1 MGSGADQP
9 GGVLDIAAAQQQF
22 RRMDRRGVVVGHQLD
37 GAPGMCRCAGEIAD
51 RGQRAAQMSMTF
63 RPIGRPREQLFIGRC
78 RVLMAAAIAEQP
90 GAEIGGAAIVRG
102 QGKGAAAAF
111 ERLVAAPA
119 MEQRLGGTAIQYS
132 GSRAA
137 SVATSQELKADIK
150 VPGAERRRE
159 CIGINQ
165 EWGDFPIGIQLAEV
179 PR

>member
-1 MGSGADQP
+1 
-9 GGVLDIAAAQQQF
+9 
-22 RRMDRRGVVVGHQLD
+22 
-37 GAPGMCRCAGEIAD
+37 
-51 RGQRAAQMSMTF
+51 
-63 RPIGRPREQLFIGRC
+63 
-78 RVLMAAAIAEQP
+78 
-90 GAEIGGAAIVRG
+90 
-102 QGKGAAAAF
+102 
-111 ERLVAAPA
+111 